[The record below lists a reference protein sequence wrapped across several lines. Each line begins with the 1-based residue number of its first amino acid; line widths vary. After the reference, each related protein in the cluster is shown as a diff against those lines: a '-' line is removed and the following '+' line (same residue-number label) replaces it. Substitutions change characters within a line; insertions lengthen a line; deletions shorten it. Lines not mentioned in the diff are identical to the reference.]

1 MQDNLLGNINPK
13 HLKTLDDLH
22 DTTIS
27 CIKFVGD
34 LTEHVHVISG
44 DIKGNVQLTEFKDGR
59 LGIRFKATPYLL
71 MQKRLG
77 ATFSLAP
84 LIYSQN

>member
-1 MQDNLLGNINPK
+1 MLGNIKPK

-22 DTTIS
+22 GTTIS

-34 LTEHVHVISG
+34 LTEQVQVISG
-44 DIKGNVQLTEFKDGR
+44 DITGKVQLTEFRDGT

-71 MQKRLG
+71 WQSRLG

-84 LIYSQN
+84 LIYS